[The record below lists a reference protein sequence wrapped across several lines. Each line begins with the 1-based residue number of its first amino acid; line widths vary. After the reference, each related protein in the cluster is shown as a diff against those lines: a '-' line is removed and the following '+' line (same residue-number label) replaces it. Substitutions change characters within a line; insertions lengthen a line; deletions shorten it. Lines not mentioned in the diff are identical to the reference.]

1 MAGNLAEETIL
12 IGPGRDLNLL
22 LALRALLEEANVT
35 RAGDRVNMSQSSM
48 SSALSRLRLQFND
61 ELLVRVGRDYE
72 LTPMGQLLLPQ
83 LQRTLPLIERAL
95 RSEGEFDPAQS
106 DRTFRLMLTDYSAT
120 ELKPIFAL
128 ALEAAPGISF
138 DVVGLPHEPT
148 DSARD
153 LTVNDFVVTVPG
165 VGIMGDYHK
174 LFTDDYVCLAD
185 RNNPILK
192 DGTLS
197 WEDFLAADKA
207 VCKFGR
213 AHLLPPERR
222 LNELGVQ
229 LKPHVV
235 TNSYLPLGHVV
246 AGSDLIAIAPRRVAR
261 RLPDDSPV
269 IVVEPPFGEVDANLT
284 LWWHESH
291 NSDPAHVWLRDF
303 IIGHC
308 ALLEIAA

>member
-1 MAGNLAEETIL
+1 M

-22 LALRALLEEANVT
+22 IALRALLEEANVT

-48 SSALSRLRLQFND
+48 SSALSRLRVQFND

-95 RSEGEFDPAQS
+95 RSEGEFDPATS
-106 DRTFRLMLTDYSAT
+106 TRNFRLMLTDYSAT
-120 ELKPIFAL
+120 EMKPIFAK
-128 ALEAAPGISF
+128 ALELAPNISF
-138 DVVGLPHEPT
+138 DIVGLPHEPT

-165 VGIMGDYHK
+165 VGVMGDYHK

-185 RNNPILK
+185 KNNPRLK
-192 DGTLS
+192 DGQLS
-197 WEDFLAADKA
+197 WDDFMESEKA

-222 LNELGVQ
+222 LNELGYQ

-235 TNSYLPLGHVV
+235 TNSYLPLGYVV
-246 AGSDLIAIAPRRVAR
+246 QDTDLVAIVPRRVGNK
-261 RLPDDSPV
+261 LPANSSV
-269 IVVEPPFGEVDANLT
+269 IVVEPPFGHVDANLT
-284 LWWHESH
+284 LWWHQSH

-308 ALLEIAA
+308 ALLELAA

>member
-1 MAGNLAEETIL
+1 M

-22 LALRALLEEANVT
+22 IALRALLEEANVT
-35 RAGDRVNMSQSSM
+35 RAGDRINMSQSSM

-95 RSEGEFDPAQS
+95 RSEGDFDPAAS
-106 DRTFRLMLTDYSAT
+106 TRTFRLMLTDYSAT
-120 ELKPIFAL
+120 ELKPILAL
-128 ALEAAPGISF
+128 AIEAAPGISF
-138 DVVGLPHEPT
+138 DIVGLPSEPT

-165 VGIMGDYHK
+165 VGIMGDHHK
-174 LFTDDYVCLAD
+174 LFTDDYVCLVD
-185 RNNPILK
+185 KNNKHLVN
-192 DGTLS
+192 GELS
-197 WEDFLAADKA
+197 WDEFVVAEKA

-222 LNELGVQ
+222 LNEMGYQ

-246 AGSDLIAIAPRRVAR
+246 AGTDLVAITPRRVAK
-261 RLPDDSPV
+261 RLPLDSPV
-269 IVVEPPFGEVDANLT
+269 IVVDPPFGHVDANLT
-284 LWWHESH
+284 LWWHQSH
-291 NSDPAHVWLRDF
+291 NSDPAHVWIRDF
-303 IIGHC
+303 IIGHS
-308 ALLEIAA
+308 ALLQLAA

>member
-1 MAGNLAEETIL
+1 M

-22 LALRALLEEANVT
+22 IALRALLEEANVT

-95 RSEGEFDPAQS
+95 RSEGEFEPANS
-106 DRTFRLMLTDYSAT
+106 DRVFKLMLTDYSAT
-120 ELKPIFAL
+120 EIKPILAL
-128 ALEAAPGISF
+128 ALEQAPDISF
-138 DVVGLPHEPT
+138 DIVGLPHEPT

-165 VGIMGDYHK
+165 VGVQGDYFK
-174 LFTDDYVCLAD
+174 LFTDQYVCLAD
-185 RNNPILK
+185 RNNPVLH
-192 DGTLS
+192 DGEIS
-197 WEDFLAADKA
+197 WEDFLAAEKA
-207 VCKFGR
+207 VCNFGR

-222 LNELGVQ
+222 MNELGHQ

-235 TNSYLPLGHVV
+235 TNSYLPLGHIV
-246 AGSDLIAIAPRRVAR
+246 AGTDLIAIVPSRVAR
-261 RLPDDSPV
+261 LLPDDSPV
-269 IVVEPPFGEVDANLT
+269 VVVQPPFGQVDANLT
-284 LWWHESH
+284 LWWHPSH

-303 IIGHC
+303 IIAHA
-308 ALLEIAA
+308 ALLELPVNAS

>member
-1 MAGNLAEETIL
+1 M

-22 LALRALLEEANVT
+22 IALRALLEEANVT
-35 RAGDRVNMSQSSM
+35 RAGDRINMSQSSM

-95 RSEGEFDPAQS
+95 RSEGNFDPATS
-106 DRTFRLMLTDYSAT
+106 TRNFRLMLTDYSAT
-120 ELKPIFAL
+120 ELKPILAL
-128 ALEAAPGISF
+128 ALEVAPNVSF
-138 DVVGLPHEPT
+138 DIVGLPSEPT

-153 LTVNDFVVTVPG
+153 LTINDFVVTVPG
-165 VGIMGDYHK
+165 VGVAGDHYK
-174 LFTDDYVCLAD
+174 LFTDDYVCLVD
-185 RNNPILK
+185 RNNKHLV
-192 DGTLS
+192 DGKLS
-197 WEDFLAADKA
+197 WDGFLEAEKA

-222 LNELGVQ
+222 LSEMGYQ

-235 TNSYLPLGHVV
+235 TNSYLPLAHVV
-246 AGSDLIAIAPRRVAR
+246 AGTDLVAITPRRVAK
-261 RLPDDSPV
+261 RLPLDSPV

-284 LWWHESH
+284 LWWHPSH
-291 NSDPAHVWLRDF
+291 NSDPAHVWIREF
-303 IIGHC
+303 IIGHS
-308 ALLEIAA
+308 ALLQLAA

>member
-1 MAGNLAEETIL
+1 M

-22 LALRALLEEANVT
+22 IALRALLEEANVT

-48 SSALSRLRLQFND
+48 SSALSRLRVQFND

-95 RSEGEFDPAQS
+95 RSEGDFDAATS
-106 DRTFRLMLTDYSAT
+106 TRKFRLMLTDYSAV
-120 ELKPIFAL
+120 ELKPILAL
-128 ALEAAPGISF
+128 ALLVAPNISF
-138 DVVGLPHEPT
+138 DIVGLPHEPT

-165 VGIMGDYHK
+165 IGIMGDYHK
-174 LFTDDYVCLAD
+174 LFTDDYICLVD
-185 RNNPILK
+185 KNNPILK
-192 DGTLS
+192 DGQIS
-197 WEDFLAADKA
+197 WEDFLEADKA

-235 TNSYLPLGHVV
+235 TNSYLPLGHVI
-246 AGSDLIAIAPRRVAR
+246 AGTDLVGIVPRRLSK
-261 RLPDDSPV
+261 RLPADSPV
-269 IVVEPPFGEVDANLT
+269 VVVEAPFGEVDANLT
-284 LWWHESH
+284 LWWHTSH

-303 IIGHC
+303 IISHTE
-308 ALLEIAA
+308 LLQVAA